1 MGIAKGKQSLQ
12 DRVTQQWVI
21 LTGKKI
27 NTEDFSWLLGPFGE
41 TDGIGDRFI
50 QDLAKKEGL
59 RIDTVEINKGLIQSI
74 NQLNLRKEELS
85 ILPLSIVDF
94 YENTSNYHL
103 ELRVKWNPFF
113 KIFGVLLR
121 LIFSKRIQQ
130 LNVPL
135 QNSKDSDE
143 LTNQI
148 IHLKDKKTDEV
159 KRTIWL
165 RKIKSTAQVV
175 YSGVYETCIL
185 PSGQACVKAIFP
197 LPNGSATVILT
208 PKVTDKG
215 HLILESSGK
224 EIGDSGFYFLLSDSN
239 DQLWAKFIKSFKDT
253 LILKEVNDG
262 ILATQK
268 LTIWGLRLVEFEYK
282 INKK

>member
-103 ELRVKWNPFF
+103 EDFV
-113 KIFGVLLR
+113 
-121 LIFSKRIQQ
+121 
-130 LNVPL
+130 
-135 QNSKDSDE
+135 
-143 LTNQI
+143 
-148 IHLKDKKTDEV
+148 
-159 KRTIWL
+159 
-165 RKIKSTAQVV
+165 
-175 YSGVYETCIL
+175 
-185 PSGQACVKAIFP
+185 
-197 LPNGSATVILT
+197 
-208 PKVTDKG
+208 
-215 HLILESSGK
+215 
-224 EIGDSGFYFLLSDSN
+224 FL
-239 DQLWAKFIKSFKDT
+239 
-253 LILKEVNDG
+253 
-262 ILATQK
+262 
-268 LTIWGLRLVEFEYK
+268 
-282 INKK
+282 